1 MLTGRRSQS
10 PIAKAKNRLSMV
22 SQNMQGIKM
31 TGRKLILTEKDI
43 EAVNYKADLVCNE
56 LLKEAT
62 PQSLAFLHVI
72 TKLKYGVKVV

>member
-1 MLTGRRSQS
+1 MD
-10 PIAKAKNRLSMV
+10 KEV
-22 SQNMQGIKM
+22 
-31 TGRKLILTEKDI
+31 KLILTEKDI